1 MLSVRQFPSAAIVI
15 IAASLSF
22 SCEMKGTKVQAGYNI
37 QPGPKSPAN
46 RKGNDAAFLAE
57 VANDLLLE
65 SRLADLA
72 VRRAT
77 SHEIKELAIS
87 VLTDHSIAMDEL
99 REIAA
104 GIDVPLREEM
114 SAGQRK
120 HFISIAKKQGPKFD
134 REFCQLIL
142 TNKAV
147 ALKKFE
153 KIAEDGNNEAIRD
166 WAFGKLGVLKR
177 HIALAQGLEAASN
190 ASADVGSIME

>member
-1 MLSVRQFPSAAIVI
+1 MLRVHQFPSAAIVI

-37 QPGPKSPAN
+37 QPGPKLPAN
-46 RKGNDAAFLAE
+46 KKGNDEAFLAE

-65 SRLADLA
+65 SQLADLA

-77 SHEIKELAIS
+77 SNEIKELAIS

-120 HFISIAKKQGPKFD
+120 HFINIAKKQGPKFD
-134 REFCQLIL
+134 RAFCRLIL
-142 TNKAV
+142 TNKTD

-153 KIAEDGNNEAIRD
+153 KIAEEGSSEAIRD
-166 WAFGKLGVLKR
+166 WASGKFGVLRR
-177 HIALAQGLEAASN
+177 HIALAQGVDAGAN
-190 ASADVGSIME
+190 ASADVGSMME